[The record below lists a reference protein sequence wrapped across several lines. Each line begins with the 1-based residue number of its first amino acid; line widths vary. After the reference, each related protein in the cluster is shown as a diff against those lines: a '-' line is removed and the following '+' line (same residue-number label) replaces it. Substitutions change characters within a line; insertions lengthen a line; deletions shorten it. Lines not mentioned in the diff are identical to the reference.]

1 MVNRTDYFVRKLRN
15 IDLPPE
21 QARELGLP
29 EGWQEKIPAGF
40 VRKVVAAAERFREDI
55 KLLAK
60 S

>member
-1 MVNRTDYFVRKLRN
+1 MDRIDYFVKKLRS

-29 EGWQEKIPAGF
+29 EGWQEKIPVGF
-40 VRKVVAAAERFREDI
+40 VRKVVATAERFKEDI
-55 KLLAK
+55 KLLTK

>member
-1 MVNRTDYFVRKLRN
+1 MDRIDYFVKKLRS

-40 VRKVVAAAERFREDI
+40 VRKVIAVAERFKEDI
-55 KLLAK
+55 RLLAR